1 MMLLWTSGC
10 RYLFKLVF
18 SFPLDIFPE
27 VELLDHMVVLFLIV
41 WEYFI
46 LFPLWFHQYTT
57 PPIVHKGSLFS
68 TFISA
73 SFLTLVFLKMT
84 ILIVIRWFLTMV
96 LVCSSLMTSDVEHLF
111 ICFLAICISLE
122 KCLIKFFAVFFF
134 NGFFVYLL
142 LGCRI
147 SLYILDI
154 DPLSDI
160 WFASIFSLSL
170 CCLLILV
177 IESFHAQKFLF
188 LMKSTFSI
196 FYFVTDVFAVMS
208 NKSLPN
214 LMS

>member
-111 ICFLAICISLE
+111 MYLLDFCISSLE
-122 KCLIKFFAVFFF
+122 KCPLRSFSHFSLDYLGVF
-134 NGFFVYLL
+134 LPL
-142 LGCRI
+142 SWMS
-147 SLYILDI
+147 SLYTLDI
-154 DPLSDI
+154 NPYQI
-160 WFASIFSLSL
+160 QFVNIFP
-170 CCLLILV
+170 I
-177 IESFHAQKFLF
+177 
-188 LMKSTFSI
+188 
-196 FYFVTDVFAVMS
+196 
-208 NKSLPN
+208 P
-214 LMS
+214 